1 MKAKSGIKEERNRV
15 ITEDGDENMADE
27 SELDDNDIT
36 GPAGMGINNV
46 ILSFAQVLNNS
57 TMLNKLDRSGV
68 ADQQNNAGEVDHSIN
83 QDPFEWPQVEDRHYV
98 IKSRDASAT

>member
-1 MKAKSGIKEERNRV
+1 MTVAVAPTKSGIKEGRQRV
-15 ITEDGDENMADE
+15 ITEEDGDENMEDE

-57 TMLNKLDRSGV
+57 TMIKKLDQSEINE
-68 ADQQNNAGEVDHSIN
+68 QSNNAG
-83 QDPFEWPQVEDRHYV
+83 
-98 IKSRDASAT
+98 

>member
-1 MKAKSGIKEERNRV
+1 MQAKGGIKEGRERV

-27 SELDDNDIT
+27 SELDENDIT

-57 TMLNKLDRSGV
+57 TMLKKLDQSGIE
-68 ADQQNNAGEVDHSIN
+68 Q
-83 QDPFEWPQVEDRHYV
+83 
-98 IKSRDASAT
+98 